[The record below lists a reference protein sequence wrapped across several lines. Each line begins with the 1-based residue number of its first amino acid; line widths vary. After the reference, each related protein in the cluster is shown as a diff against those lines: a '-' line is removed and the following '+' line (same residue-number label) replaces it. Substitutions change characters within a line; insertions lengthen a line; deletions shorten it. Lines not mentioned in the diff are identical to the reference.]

1 MAHYSRYVRTELL
14 RHKCFSLG
22 EPNCDT
28 TVQESGPSSREIAAN
43 DNKGASVMIISRRS
57 ILGTA
62 AAGVV
67 TAATANAQ
75 TSDIPQP
82 ERPGKGGT
90 DISPRDVIRDRENP
104 DVLVPNSPLRML
116 SKYSL

>member
-1 MAHYSRYVRTELL
+1 MAHYLRYVRTELL

-43 DNKGASVMIISRRS
+43 DNKGASVIGSFHGVPFLARR
-57 ILGTA
+57 
-62 AAGVV
+62 GVV

>member
-1 MAHYSRYVRTELL
+1 
-14 RHKCFSLG
+14 
-22 EPNCDT
+22 
-28 TVQESGPSSREIAAN
+28 
-43 DNKGASVMIISRRS
+43 MIISRRS

-90 DISPRDVIRDRENP
+90 DHWPARR
-104 DVLVPNSPLRML
+104 
-116 SKYSL
+116 YSGPEKSRCPCSTGDGQWDAAESEFLLADAQ

>member
-1 MAHYSRYVRTELL
+1 
-14 RHKCFSLG
+14 
-22 EPNCDT
+22 
-28 TVQESGPSSREIAAN
+28 
-43 DNKGASVMIISRRS
+43 MIISRRS

-90 DISPRDVIRDRENP
+90 DIGPRDVIRDRENP
-104 DVLVPNSPLRML
+104 DVLVPPATDSGTLPNLNFSLRML
-116 SKYSL
+116 SKYSF